1 MAVSNAAAMKSD
13 RMIFAPLRNKNDPI
27 RNREE
32 LTQKW
37 RG

>member
-1 MAVSNAAAMKSD
+1 MKND

-27 RNREE
+27 RNRAE

>member
-1 MAVSNAAAMKSD
+1 MIPAA
-13 RMIFAPLRNKNDPI
+13 LRNKNDPI

-37 RG
+37 RGWSRKI